1 MGKSMHEKLVKQLR
15 NTERCCECPYDKD
28 CNEFDSCLMD
38 LLAADA
44 IEDMSKRI
52 ERQEKELQEKDKYIE
67 NEEYLFGK
75 DWQLLEQDIRTMA
88 HRAASEVICKITSKD
103 RSGKLLYHFVK
114 QLQALSKLWGYK
126 GEKEYEFY
134 VVTEDEYRNLRGSYE

>member
-1 MGKSMHEKLVKQLR
+1 MHEKLIKQLR

-52 ERQEKELQEKDKYIE
+52 TRQEKELQEKDKYIE
-67 NEEYLFGK
+67 NEEFLFGK
-75 DWQLLEQDIRTMA
+75 DWKMNCDMRSMA
-88 HRAASEVICKITSKD
+88 HRVASEVIRKIDSKD
-103 RSGKLLYHFVK
+103 RSGKLLYYFVK
-114 QLQALSKLWGYK
+114 QLQVLSKLLGYK
-126 GEKEYEFY
+126 GEKEYRFY
-134 VVTEDEYRNLRGSYE
+134 VLTEDEYGDLISK